1 MITFAIR
8 IRSEIFERIYIYIY
22 IKKIIASGFKF
33 LYKIHIQN
41 YVTIEHKGV

>member
-8 IRSEIFERIYIYIY
+8 VRSEIFERIYIYIY
-22 IKKIIASGFKF
+22 KKIIASGFKF
-33 LYKIHIQN
+33 LNKIHIQN